1 MRRYR
6 YVLAGLALVILVG
19 GFALWRLLNTD
30 FFWGWGGWRLVDW
43 AQGRIHGEVQ
53 VRQVRGNPLTGL
65 VFTDILVQGR
75 QGEVLRAERVE
86 LRFSLFSFVKLQPVI
101 AKLAIHGPHL
111 TLSQDRQGHWNVSG
125 LWRERPPPPF
135 RSLDFP
141 QILIQDGTVDL
152 IRPGETQ
159 RFKDLD
165 LKLALTVR
173 HPKRPQ
179 QAIQVH
185 GAHLALT
192 APQGPLQL
200 DASCTYSRQRLDLK
214 SLKLAAGDQP
224 LIALTGALRLDAAEP
239 VIELTGDLGP
249 TSGGEIHRLWPQWPG
264 AWDLGGKFQVSGS
277 PAQLKIMGEG
287 NLQKAQ
293 YRLEGALRKGPTE
306 WEYDLGVDLAGLSPE
321 LFTAWNSTWEQKL
334 KGLEPLTA
342 RLQLKGTGFRWPP
355 GQMAWSLEC
364 RPFRYQNARVEHL
377 GFTLTGDGRQQ
388 RLEGLIKGNFGQF
401 KMAAAGR
408 LLANPAGELKI
419 QAEGVKPDL
428 LGASYL
434 ADSLLEGKFSGNF
447 RRPSAPSPFP
457 LWVSGEVEAR
467 GQVARQPLKEL
478 KGRLT
483 WDGSKL
489 EIPQVQLRLGALSA
503 EMKGAMQGKGLEV
516 AYRGSLAADGTVPWL
531 PAGLRGRL
539 EGEGTLKGPWNL
551 PQFTFQGKGHGLSLE
566 GLNLES
572 MKIEVKGGGWPP
584 TSGHLDLKGAGLKTP
599 VGVFSQLH
607 LTSQGD
613 AGRWRFSFTA
623 SSPQGPQAELKGAAD
638 LTARPWSL
646 LVERCR
652 WQISGLSGYNTS
664 PIQVRLLPGWEIAPA
679 TFKINEGQLTFR
691 GQAKEGKLSG
701 RLEVGDLSAS
711 LFCIKGSPC
720 DGKIR
725 GLVTLSGDP
734 RSPVIQG
741 QLTWGP
747 GKWGDFSFRSFNTS
761 ISYRD
766 DRLHLSGSLEESA
779 PGPRLTWEGHIPLH
793 FSAMPLKWAW
803 GDRELHI
810 RLHGEKVNLALLT
823 GLSPEVLAA
832 EGALDIL
839 AEWQGSLS
847 RPQVSGQVR
856 WGPGFITFRQA
867 GTPYRLAPGQ
877 ARLQGDRLIIPEITL
892 ESGGT
897 ARLSGEISLAGFY
910 PRQVDARAQ
919 LQEFVVLR
927 RSGGEAAG
935 NGTLTL
941 SGPWSAPLLK
951 GQLMVPR
958 ATFRPGFFQSDKHAD
973 ITLVA
978 PRAPLPPPAKPLPSP
993 GKPSF
998 YKDLKMDVV
1007 MEAPGGVWLK
1017 DKRLN
1022 AEMAGRLKATKLS
1035 GQPAYIAGEV
1045 HTLKGTY
1052 ELQGRVFKVERG
1064 IIRLPGN
1071 PREEVTLEGRA
1082 THEMDGL
1089 TLVLNAT
1096 GAVSKPQVRLESI
1109 PPLSPQDL
1117 LAYLVFGRPAQRL
1130 TKDEYLK
1137 VGQQA
1142 AGILGGLTAEKLKEL
1157 LGKDFPLVSD
1167 VTLRSSPMGERQA
1180 VGVAKPITKDLTVSF
1195 ERKFDPLHRDN
1206 TEQVIM
1212 DYKVNKYLSVESQMG
1227 RRNTGADVLFNLDF

>member
-6 YVLAGLALVILVG
+6 YALVGFALLILVG

-86 LRFSLFSFVKLQPVI
+86 LRFSIFSFLKLQPVI

-111 TLSQDRQGHWNVSG
+111 TLSQDQQGKWNVSG

-135 RSLDFP
+135 RTLDFP

-152 IRPGETQ
+152 IRRGETQ

-165 LKLALTVR
+165 LKLALTVLN
-173 HPKRPQ
+173 PKRPQ
-179 QAIQVH
+179 QVIQMH
-185 GAHLALT
+185 GASLALT
-192 APQGPLQL
+192 APQGPLKL
-200 DASCTYSRQRLDLK
+200 DASFTYSRQRLDLK

-239 VIELTGDLGP
+239 IMELAGDLGP
-249 TSGGEIHRLWPQWPG
+249 ASGGEIHRLWPQWPG
-264 AWDLGGKFQVSGS
+264 PWDLGGKFQVSGS
-277 PAQLKIMGEG
+277 PAQLKITGEG
-287 NLQKAQ
+287 NLRKAT
-293 YRLEGALRKGPTE
+293 YRLEGALRKGPTD
-306 WEYDLGVDLAGLSPE
+306 WEYDLGLALAGLSPE
-321 LFTAWNSTWEQKL
+321 LFTAWNNTLEQKL
-334 KGLEPLTA
+334 KGLEPVTA
-342 RLQLKGTGFRWPP
+342 RLHLKGAGLP
-355 GQMAWSLEC
+355 GPYGKMEWSLQC
-364 RPFRYQNARVEHL
+364 QPFRCQGVRVEDL
-377 GFTLTGDGRQQ
+377 KITLNGDGRQQ
-388 RLEGLIKGNFGQF
+388 RLEGLVKGNFGQF
-401 KMAAAGR
+401 KMAAAGT
-408 LLANPAGELKI
+408 LLANLAGELKI
-419 QAEGVKPDL
+419 QGEGVKPDL
-428 LGASYL
+428 LGVPYL
-434 ADSLLEGKFSGNF
+434 ADSLVDGKFSGNF
-447 RRPSAPSPFP
+447 RRPSAPSPLP

-467 GQVARQPLKEL
+467 GQVAGQPLKEL

-489 EIPQVQLRLGALSA
+489 DIPQVQLRLGALTA
-503 EMKGAMQGKGLEV
+503 EMKGAVQDKGLDV
-516 AYRGSLAADGTVPWL
+516 AYRGSLAADGTIPWL
-531 PAGLRGRL
+531 PVGLRGRL
-539 EGEGTLKGPWNL
+539 EGEGALKGPWNL
-551 PQFTFQGKGHGLSLE
+551 PQFTFQGKGQGLSLE
-566 GLNLES
+566 GLNLEYL
-572 MKIEVKGGGWPP
+572 KIEVKGGGWPP

-599 VGVFSQLH
+599 VGVFSQVH
-607 LTSQGD
+607 LASQGD
-613 AGRWRFSFTA
+613 AGRWRFNFTA

-652 WQISGLSGYNTS
+652 WQFQGVSGYNTS

-679 TFKINEGQLTFR
+679 TFRINEGQLTFR

-720 DGKIR
+720 QGKLQ
-725 GLVTLSGDP
+725 GQMTLSGDP
-734 RSPVIQG
+734 RFPVIQG

-747 GKWGDFSFRSFNTS
+747 GKWGDFAFRAFNTT

-779 PGPRLTWEGHIPLH
+779 PGPRLTWEGHLPVHL
-793 FSAMPLKWAW
+793 SAIPLKWAW
-803 GDRELHI
+803 GDRELQI
-810 RLHGEKVNLALLT
+810 RLQGEKVNLALLT
-823 GLSPEVLAA
+823 ALSPEVLAA
-832 EGALDIL
+832 EGVLDIM
-839 AEWQGSLS
+839 AEWQGSPS
-847 RPQVSGQVR
+847 RPRVSGQVR
-856 WGPGFITFRQA
+856 WGPGFITLRQA

-877 ARLQGDRLIIPEITL
+877 ARLQGDRLLIPEIAL
-892 ESGGT
+892 ESGGS
-897 ARLSGEISLAGFY
+897 ARLSGEITLAGFY
-910 PRQVDARAQ
+910 PRQVEARAQ
-919 LQEFVVLR
+919 LQDFVVLR

-951 GQLMVPR
+951 GHLLVPR

-978 PRAPLPPPAKPLPSP
+978 SQPPLPPPGQTLPA
-993 GKPSF
+993 GKSTF
-998 YKDLKMDVV
+998 YKDLKMEVV
-1007 MEAPGGVWLK
+1007 MEAPGGVWVK

-1022 AEMAGRLKATKLS
+1022 VEMAGHLKATKLS
-1035 GQPAYIAGEV
+1035 GQPVYVAGEV

-1052 ELQGRVFKVERG
+1052 ELQGRNFKVERG

-1096 GAVSKPQVRLESI
+1096 GAAAKPQVRLESI
-1109 PPLSPQDL
+1109 PPLPPQDL